1 MRKKKTK
8 NSLTKF
14 VCASEDKTNQT
25 NQAKMKLASE
35 CLSIS
40 KMLFMIATKMPRT
53 LLITNIKRTQT

>member
-25 NQAKMKLASE
+25 NQARMTLASE
-35 CLSIS
+35 CLTIS
-40 KMLFMIATKMPRT
+40 KTLLKIAIKMLLTQ
-53 LLITNIKRTQT
+53 LITNTRKTQI